1 MLKKILSLLIFLIL
15 TFSLIF
21 SVYPGPGEE
30 PDIEGHPWSDT
41 RGTIAPVP
49 EEHVR
54 LIFVWNF
61 NPVPHFTLMFF
72 KNNQVPSQQTQKVT
86 KREVSKGKDEISQR
100 HKELILRKEIK

>member
-15 TFSLIF
+15 TFLLIF

-30 PDIEGHPWSDT
+30 PDTEGHPWSDSQ
-41 RGTIAPVP
+41 GTIEPVP

-61 NPVPHFTLMFF
+61 NPVPHFTFMFL
-72 KNNQVPSQQTQKVT
+72 KDYQTPSQQYQKVT

-100 HKELILRKEIK
+100 IKDLRKEIK

>member
-15 TFSLIF
+15 TFSFIF

-30 PDIEGHPWSDT
+30 PGTEGHPWSDT
-41 RGTIAPVP
+41 QGTIAPVP
-49 EEHVR
+49 EENVR

-72 KNNQVPSQQTQKVT
+72 KDYQTPSWQTQKVT
-86 KREVSKGKDEISQR
+86 KREVSIGKDEISQR
-100 HKELILRKEIK
+100 LKDLRKEIK